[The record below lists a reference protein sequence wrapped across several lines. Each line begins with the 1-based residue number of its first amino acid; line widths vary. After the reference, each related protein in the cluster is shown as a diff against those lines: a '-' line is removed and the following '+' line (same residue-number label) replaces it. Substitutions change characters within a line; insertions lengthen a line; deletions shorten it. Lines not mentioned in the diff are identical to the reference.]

1 MINLSTFADA
11 RTAFTSSGFFE
22 MVDVDQIDAI
32 ARHAYRA
39 APGNGYVS
47 EEDAS
52 ELFRVAIIAVCGWDA
67 SDF

>member
-32 ARHAYRA
+32 ARNVYRA
-39 APGNGYVS
+39 ASGNGYVS
-47 EEDAS
+47 DDDAS
-52 ELFRVAIIAVCGWDA
+52 ELFQSAIIDICGLDK